1 MEVGVVKQVD
11 ISEEMQTSYLSYAMS
26 VIVSRAL
33 PDARDGLKPVH
44 RRILYAMH
52 DMGLRPDSA
61 YKNSAR
67 IVGEVLG
74 KYHPHGD
81 QAVYDAM
88 VRMAQDFSMRY
99 PLVDGQGNFG
109 SVDGDSPAAMR
120 YTEARMAKMCMDVL
134 QDIRKDTVDFSENFD
149 GSLTEPEVL
158 PSAVPNMLING
169 ASGIAVGMSTSIP
182 PHNLGEVVDALT
194 YILDKWNRLD
204 DIGAKDLMQFIQ
216 GPDFPTGG
224 IIYTERGDDGDAIA
238 SAYAT
243 GRGRITLRAR
253 VHVEEMSR
261 NRHRLVISELP
272 YQINKS
278 NLLERIAELHR
289 DERVEGI
296 TDLRDESDR
305 NGTRIVIELTR
316 TVDPAETL
324 AALFKLTPMQNTFS
338 IIMLALVNG
347 EPRLLPLKRALLV
360 YLEHRLEVVRRRSE
374 HDLAQARA
382 RAHILEGFLTALDN
396 LDEVINTIRRSRTAE
411 TAHTNLRRKF
421 KLSDEQATAVL
432 DMPLRRLAALERKKI
447 EDEYKEKIALI
458 KYLEGLLSSPKKMRD
473 VIKHELLDVKERY
486 GDPRR
491 TQIVSGT
498 HTEITVEQLVPDEMS
513 WITVTQDG
521 TVARTI
527 SQELP
532 KTERKPAQL
541 PQMALEANT
550 RDTLYLIAADGS
562 AISLPVHQLPQSDD
576 PTVGSHFAD
585 LGRLTRRQHL
595 SAAVAL
601 PPEATGFLTLATLGG
616 VVKRVTLEDLPGVTT
631 DLFTVMGVAEDDML
645 GWAFHTTGQDE
656 IMLFTAAGQA
666 IRFAEEEVRP
676 MGLPAG
682 GVMGIKLQG
691 EEDGVVSVA
700 LARPGAH
707 VWVIADNGYAKRTP
721 IGEYPTQGRYG
732 QGVITMN
739 LPRTARAL
747 AGGVV
752 GKLEDKVTILT
763 TAGITK
769 TMTIKS
775 APDTARNRQGK
786 RVIALA
792 VRDQVAGVVSP
803 KPRPAVMEEIQSPP
817 AGPLPAKSVKSDGK
831 SPTTRS
837 RSRRKSTRKSEE

>member
-1 MEVGVVKQVD
+1 MEVGVVRQVD
-11 ISEEMQTSYLSYAMS
+11 ISDEMQTSYLSYAMS

-61 YKNSAR
+61 YKKSAR

-109 SVDGDSPAAMR
+109 SIDGDSPAAMR
-120 YTEARMAKMCMDVL
+120 YTEARMAPMCMDVL
-134 QDIRKDTVDFSENFD
+134 QDIRKDTVDYNENFD
-149 GSLTEPEVL
+149 GSLQEPQVL
-158 PSAVPNMLING
+158 PSALPNMLING

-194 YILDKWNRLD
+194 YIVDRWNRLD
-204 DIGAKDLMQFIQ
+204 DIGAKDVMQFIQ

-224 IIYTERGDDGDAIA
+224 IIYSERDGDGDAIA
-238 SAYAT
+238 SSYAT

-261 NRHRLVISELP
+261 NRHRLVITELP

-305 NGTRIVIELTR
+305 SGTRIVIELTR
-316 TVDPAETL
+316 TVDPADTL
-324 AALFKLTPMQNTFS
+324 AALFKYTPMQNTFS

-347 EPRLLPLKRALLV
+347 EPRLLPLKRALVV

-396 LDEVINTIRRSRTAE
+396 LDEVIDTIRRSRTTQ
-411 TAHTNLRRKF
+411 TAHNNLRRKF
-421 KLSDEQATAVL
+421 RLSDEQAAAVL
-432 DMPLRRLAALERKKI
+432 DMPLKRLAALERKKI
-447 EDEYKEKIALI
+447 EEEYEEKTKLI
-458 KYLEGLLSSPKKMRD
+458 KYLESLLGSPKKMRD
-473 VIKHELLDVKERY
+473 VIKHELLDVKARY
-486 GDPRR
+486 ADPRR
-491 TQIVSGT
+491 TQIVSGCQK
-498 HTEITVEQLVPDEMS
+498 EITVEQLTPDEMT

-521 TVARTI
+521 IVARTVGE
-527 SQELP
+527 ELP
-532 KTERKPAQL
+532 RTERKPAQL
-541 PQMALEANT
+541 PQMVLAANT

-562 AISLPVHQLPQSDD
+562 AISLPVHQLPQSND
-576 PTVGSHFAD
+576 PTVGTHFAD
-585 LGRLTRRQHL
+585 LGKLTRRQHL
-595 SAAVAL
+595 SAAVAI
-601 PPEATGFLTLATLGG
+601 PPEAGGFLTMATVGG
-616 VVKRVTLEDLPGVTT
+616 VVKRATLEDLPGVTT
-631 DLFTVMGVAEDDML
+631 DLITVMGVTDDDML
-645 GWAFHTTGQDE
+645 GWAWHTTGQDE
-656 IMLFTAAGQA
+656 IMLFTAGAQV
-666 IRFAEEEVRP
+666 IRFVEEEVRP

-691 EEDGVVSVA
+691 EEDGVVAMA
-700 LARPGAH
+700 LARPGAY
-707 VWVIADNGYAKRTP
+707 VWTIADNGYAKRTA
-721 IGEYPTQGRYG
+721 IDEYPTQGRYG

-747 AGGVV
+747 AGAAV
-752 GKLEDKVTILT
+752 GALGDKVTILT

-769 TMTIKS
+769 TMSIKT

-792 VRDQVAGVVSP
+792 VRDQVAGVVRP
-803 KPRPAVMEEIQSPP
+803 KERPVAVALAPEP
-817 AGPLPAKSVKSDGK
+817 ATGKDGK
-831 SPTTRS
+831 SAGKSTTKRRS
-837 RSRRKSTRKSEE
+837 TKRKSK